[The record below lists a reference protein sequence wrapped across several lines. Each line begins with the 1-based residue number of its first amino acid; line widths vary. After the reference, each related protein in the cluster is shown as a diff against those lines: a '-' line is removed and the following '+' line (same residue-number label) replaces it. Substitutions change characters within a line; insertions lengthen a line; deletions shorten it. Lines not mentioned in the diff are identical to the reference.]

1 MATRKKTKRTKS
13 QIQEIQMANYVES
26 SNPTTPSLKIKRSYL
41 ITGIV
46 IFVVIGLLVLLRSFI
61 VVAFVNGQPIFRYQ
75 VIQELEKQ
83 GGKQVFNGLVTKS
96 LVLQEAQKKNITV
109 TQKEIDLEL
118 KKVSDNVSSQGQNL
132 DQLLQMQGM
141 SKKDLEDQIRVQ
153 KLIEKLVPQ
162 SKEVTDK
169 ETQDYYEKNKSSYPE
184 GTTYEQLKDTI
195 KTQLSQEKQS
205 KAYQDLLQK
214 LQNEAKITYFLSY

>member
-26 SNPTTPSLKIKRSYL
+26 SPTTPSLKIKRSYL

-46 IFVVIGLLVLLRSFI
+46 IFVVIGFLVLLRSLI
-61 VVAFVNGQPIFRYQ
+61 VVAFVNGQTIFRYQ

-195 KTQLSQEKQS
+195 KTQLNQEKQS